1 MAEDLVPTF
10 RIAHDEEGL
19 EPMHGSKF
27 AFSDMKSIYD
37 GISKELEDG
46 REVLFVGLPCQV
58 RAVRNVFHDDRL
70 YTVDLIC
77 NGMPSEGVY
86 RRYLEELS
94 QGRKVANLVFRA
106 SDVH

>member
-1 MAEDLVPTF
+1 
-10 RIAHDEEGL
+10 
-19 EPMHGSKF
+19 MHGSKF
-27 AFSDMKSIYD
+27 AFSDMRDIYE
-37 GISKELEDG
+37 GISKELEEG

-58 RAVRNVFHDDRL
+58 RAVRNVFPDEDRL
-70 YTVDLIC
+70 FTVDMIC

-94 QGRKVANLVFRA
+94 QEKKVTNLVFRA